1 MSPSYAQTINL
12 PAECWG
18 EVSFPA
24 QIKLAPIMHRTLGPR
39 RGNGPEKYSSKPLNS
54 GIFKKD
60 ITSFA
65 LQKVTFQPKKEL
77 SRLGSRKDSTLQNIC
92 KAEIYVNRDLTHHRQ
107 SKQFP
112 KTKKKRAGGESSGT
126 GSKEETD
133 QRIRIRI

>member
-1 MSPSYAQTINL
+1 
-12 PAECWG
+12 
-18 EVSFPA
+18 
-24 QIKLAPIMHRTLGPR
+24 MHRTLGPR

-60 ITSFA
+60 IKSFA

-92 KAEIYVNRDLTHHRQ
+92 KAEIYINRDLTHYRR

-112 KTKKKRAGGESSGT
+112 KTKKRAGGESGRT